1 MSGALAR
8 VLFYPTLAYNV
19 VMEKVSSRRWFN
31 RVDQTVI
38 LGALPFK
45 SMTKELVQTE
55 NVRGVI
61 TMNEEYETKYFCNS
75 AEEWKAEGVEQLRLS
90 TVDLT
95 GVPSLENLHRG
106 VEFALS
112 HREKGSSVYV
122 HCKAGRCRSATLAAA
137 YIIRFVGLF
146 TDTLLE
152 SRGSV
157 SDVGLCPT
165 TCNNSF
171 ITAGDASA
179 VPSASLWRR
188 FHLRVRLPAY
198 LLHLYRNCKF
208 SVVKMNNMLLEGIF
222 DLELILLHSFV
233 TQLDQV
239 YIV

>member
-1 MSGALAR
+1 MSGTLAR
-8 VLFYPTLAYNV
+8 LLFYPTLAYNV

-45 SMTKELVQTE
+45 TMTVELVQTE

-75 AEEWKAEGVEQLRLS
+75 TEEWKAAGVEQLQLS

-106 VEFALS
+106 VEFALG

-137 YIIRFVGLF
+137 YLIRIHCWSPEEACQMLASIRPHIIVRSAQ
-146 TDTLLE
+146 LE
-152 SRGSV
+152 MLRRYHQQVCGKGS
-157 SDVGLCPT
+157 
-165 TCNNSF
+165 
-171 ITAGDASA
+171 I
-179 VPSASLWRR
+179 
-188 FHLRVRLPAY
+188 
-198 LLHLYRNCKF
+198 
-208 SVVKMNNMLLEGIF
+208 
-222 DLELILLHSFV
+222 
-233 TQLDQV
+233 
-239 YIV
+239 

>member
-1 MSGALAR
+1 MSGVLAR

-45 SMTKELVQTE
+45 SMTNELVQTE

-75 AEEWKAEGVEQLRLS
+75 VEEWKAEGVEQLRLS

-137 YIIRFVGLF
+137 YIIRIHCWSPEEACQMLASVRPHVIIRSSQ
-146 TDTLLE
+146 LE
-152 SRGSV
+152 MLRRYHQQVCGGGS
-157 SDVGLCPT
+157 
-165 TCNNSF
+165 
-171 ITAGDASA
+171 I
-179 VPSASLWRR
+179 
-188 FHLRVRLPAY
+188 
-198 LLHLYRNCKF
+198 
-208 SVVKMNNMLLEGIF
+208 
-222 DLELILLHSFV
+222 
-233 TQLDQV
+233 
-239 YIV
+239 